1 MSVPASTA
9 PNLLMPD
16 RRNPEIDF
24 LRGVAILLVLV
35 AHIGFVAPLGSP
47 WVGYV
52 NTYIAQF
59 WIGVD
64 LFFVISGYVIS
75 ASLIPKLDSAA
86 HAAPVVRR
94 FYIRRFFRIVP
105 LAAFWA
111 TYALCMSCLA
121 TTLGWTGHRF
131 GAPDVVA
138 RHFAASMLFIENIY
152 LVFELNGI
160 LSQYWSLAV
169 EEQFYLLFPLLLVLT
184 RRRGRTLFIC
194 LAIAVQALLYR
205 PPRQDVLLSMLRFDA
220 LLMGVL
226 IHIWRD
232 QIYARLH
239 PVIMAMK
246 HGPGLCLAG
255 GLLVLACLIPAH
267 IGNWRGAMTVIDLA
281 CAGLV
286 VLATLQSGFYIR
298 LVPGLLFRIIHS
310 VGNVSFSLYLAHM
323 PAFYVVSTITV
334 LAQPLGGWRL
344 DSGLTA
350 YGAAAGL
357 VLAALFT
364 ALSYR
369 FIEVPTRRYSR
380 RFV

>member
-1 MSVPASTA
+1 LSSPVAPAQDS
-9 PNLLMPD
+9 
-16 RRNPEIDF
+16 RNAEIDF

-52 NTYIAQF
+52 NANIAQF

-64 LFFVISGYVIS
+64 VFFVISGYVIS

-94 FYIRRFFRIVP
+94 FYLRRFFRIVP

-111 TYALCMSCLA
+111 TYALCMSYLA
-121 TTLGWTGHRF
+121 TALGWTGHRF

-138 RHFAASMLFIENIY
+138 RHFAASMLFVENIY
-152 LVFELNGI
+152 LLFELNGI
-160 LSQYWSLAV
+160 LSQYWSLAI

-184 RRRGRTLFIC
+184 RRRGRTLVIC
-194 LAIAVQALLYR
+194 LAIVVQALLHR
-205 PPRQDVLLSMLRFDA
+205 PPRQDVLFSMLRFDA

-232 QIYARLH
+232 DIHARLH
-239 PVIMAMK
+239 PVIAALK
-246 HGPGLCLAG
+246 RGPGLCLAG
-255 GLLVLACLIPAH
+255 GLLTLACVIPAQ
-267 IGNWRGAMTVIDLA
+267 IGNWRGSITWVDLA

-286 VLATLQSGFYIR
+286 VLATLQCGFYR
-298 LVPGLLFRIIHS
+298 RVMPGAIFSS
-310 VGNVSFSLYLAHM
+310 VHGVGKVSFSLYLAHM

-334 LAQPLGGWRL
+334 LAQPLGGWNP
-344 DSGLTA
+344 DSGLTVA
-350 YGAAAGL
+350 GVTAGL
-357 VLAALFT
+357 LLAALFT

-369 FIEVPTRRYSR
+369 FIEEPTRRYSR
-380 RFV
+380 RWS